1 MNFPSLGAFSMF
13 AARLAVRER
22 ALDTLGRG
30 LVARFL
36 EERIKDNLG
45 TEFIQPPL
53 AASTVERKGF
63 DAPLIETGAMH
74 DSIGWEHASVRR
86 TVVGSTDEKAVWHEF
101 GPSNGRFP
109 ARPFFSKTAEE
120 ENSHMFDLYLGV
132 LKSIGPRSGTRMAL
146 AIETSVE
153 RLV

>member
-30 LVARFL
+30 TVAHFL

-45 TEFIQPPL
+45 TEFIKPPL

-63 DAPLIETGAMH
+63 DAPLIETGKMH
-74 DSIGWEHASVRR
+74 DSIGWEHASVRK
-86 TVVGSTDEKAVWHEF
+86 TIVGSTDEKAVWHEF
-101 GPSNGRFP
+101 GTGHVP
-109 ARPFFSKTAEE
+109 ARPFFSKTAQDEDKA
-120 ENSHMFDLYLGV
+120 MFAMYLGAI
-132 LKSIGPRSGTRMAL
+132 KSIGASPGSPLGLTISSTATR
-146 AIETSVE
+146 IT
-153 RLV
+153 

>member
-13 AARLAVRER
+13 AARLAVREH

-63 DAPLIETGAMH
+63 DAPLIETGKMH
-74 DSIGWEHASVRR
+74 DSIGWEHASVRK
-86 TVVGSTDEKAVWHEF
+86 TIVGSTDEKAVWHEF
-101 GPSNGRFP
+101 GTGHVP
-109 ARPFFSKTAEE
+109 ARPFFSKTAEN
-120 ENSHMFDLYLGV
+120 ENKKMFEMYLGAV
-132 LKSIGPRSGTRMAL
+132 KSIGASPGSLITAALGETTTRL
-146 AIETSVE
+146 I
-153 RLV
+153 